1 MDIKRWLAAGFGLGW
16 LPFAPGSWGSLLPAG
31 LFALEGYLGWDPWW
45 ILVSQFCIAVLAAIG
60 CIGLAGH
67 TIALVGDDDPPEIV
81 LDEFAGQGITFL
93 ALLIRPSSPYL
104 PGQITVIAMAGYILF
119 RFFDTIKPWPC
130 RPLEHLPGGWGILA
144 DDLVA
149 GLYALVVLTIAV
161 LVYGRMA

>member
-31 LFALEGYLGWDPWW
+31 LFALEGYLGWDLWW
-45 ILVSQFCIAVLAAIG
+45 ILASQLCIAVLGAIG

-67 TIALVGDDDPPEIV
+67 TIELLVDDDPPEIV
-81 LDEFAGQGITFL
+81 LDEFAGQGMTFL
-93 ALLIRPSSPYL
+93 ALSIWPSSPY
-104 PGQITVIAMAGYILF
+104 PAAQTIVIALLGYILF

-130 RPLEHLPGGWGILA
+130 RPLEHLPRGWGILA

-149 GLYALVVLTIAV
+149 GLYALMGLTIV
-161 LVYGRMA
+161 VFIYGRMA